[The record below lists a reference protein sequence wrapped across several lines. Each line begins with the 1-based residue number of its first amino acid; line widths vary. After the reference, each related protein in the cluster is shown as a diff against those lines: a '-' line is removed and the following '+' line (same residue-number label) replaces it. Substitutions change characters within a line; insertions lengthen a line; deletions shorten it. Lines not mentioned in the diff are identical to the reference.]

1 MKIQQ
6 EFEKLL
12 TQFLKVKFVSVIIPM
27 TFLRSSVHCVIN
39 KWCLVYQIMKNNL
52 KNSNDW
58 S

>member
-12 TQFLKVKFVSVIIPM
+12 TQFLEVKFVSVISM
-27 TFLRSSVHCVIN
+27 TFLISSVHCVIN

-52 KNSNDW
+52 KNSND
-58 S
+58 